1 MQMYIMVIGA
11 HPDDAEF
18 SCGGTMIKFRR
29 RGDVVKAVSVTNGNK
44 GHFADEYKVDPGK
57 LAARRI
63 SEARKAAETIG
74 AEFETL
80 DVNDGE
86 VYVTKELT
94 ERIVRLIRSFGP
106 EGEGPDL
113 VIINRPVD
121 YHRDHRYTSQLV
133 LDATYMLTVP
143 LFCPDTPHLRRM
155 PIFAYWWDRFEEIK
169 PFRPDIVV
177 PIDDVIEHKIDMLM
191 AHESQVFEWLPYN
204 SGRLDQVPS
213 DPEGRR
219 EFLARS
225 VRSRGERVKDGCR
238 ERIREL
244 FGDREI
250 KYAEAFQ
257 ISQYGRQPS
266 EEELRELFP
275 I

>member
-1 MQMYIMVIGA
+1 MYVMIIGA

-18 SCGGTMIKFRR
+18 STGGTMIRFRR
-29 RGDVVKAVSVTNGNK
+29 RGDIVKAVSVTNGNR
-44 GHFADEYKVDPGK
+44 GHFADEYRSDPSR
-57 LAARRI
+57 LARRRI
-63 SEARKAAETIG
+63 AEAKRAAEMIG
-74 AEFETL
+74 AEFDTL

-94 ERIVRLIRSFGP
+94 EKIVRVIRSFGP

-113 VIINRPVD
+113 VIVNRPVD

-143 LFCPDTPHLRRM
+143 LFCPDTPHLKRM
-155 PIFAYWWDRFEEIK
+155 PVFAYWWDRFEEIK
-169 PFRPDIVV
+169 PFRPDVVV
-177 PIDDVIEHKIDMLM
+177 PIDDVIEQKIDMVM

-204 SGRLDQVPS
+204 AGRLDEVPD
-213 DPEGRR
+213 DPEARR
-219 EFLARS
+219 DFLARGI
-225 VRSRGERVKDGCR
+225 RSRGERVRNSCLK
-238 ERIREL
+238 RIKEL

-257 ISQYGRQPS
+257 ISQYGRQPD
-266 EEELRELFP
+266 EEELKGMFP

>member
-1 MQMYIMVIGA
+1 MYVMVIGA

-18 SCGGTMIKFRR
+18 SCGGTMIKFIK
-29 RGDVVKAVSVTNGNK
+29 RGDKVKAISVTNGNK
-44 GHFADEYKVDPGK
+44 GHFADEYKAYPSK

-63 SEARKAAETIG
+63 AEAQKAAETIG

-80 DVNDGE
+80 EVNDGE

-94 ERIVRLIRSFGP
+94 EKVVRLIRSFGP
-106 EGEGPDL
+106 RGEGPDL

-155 PIFAYWWDRFEEIK
+155 PVFAYWWDRFEEIR
-169 PFRPDIVV
+169 PFRPDVVV

-213 DPEGRR
+213 DPEERR

-225 VRSRGERVKDGCR
+225 VRSRGERIRNGCR

-250 KYAEAFQ
+250 RYAEAFQ

-266 EEELRELFP
+266 EEELKGLFP